1 LIERPA
7 AEPGKEVDMKIY
19 DKRKLKWRSIL
30 DYGKDKSP
38 QDYETSLLIETDKV
52 LDVGTV
58 FIKDKIAYTINS
70 IRKQEWAI
78 AERLPIQEVFVLGEH
93 PKDKYYTDNITCPY
107 CGYEDC
113 DSWEAE
119 DDEEQCEC
127 GNCGSI
133 FSYQRKVTVEYCSQP
148 VKKVDVVCF
157 D

>member
-1 LIERPA
+1 
-7 AEPGKEVDMKIY
+7 MKIY
-19 DKRKLKWRSIL
+19 DKRKLKGRSIL

-78 AERLPIQEVFVLGEH
+78 AERLPIQEVFVLGEY
-93 PKDKYYTDNITCPY
+93 PKDKDYTDNIMCPY
-107 CGYEDC
+107 CGYEDY
-113 DSWEAE
+113 DSWEEE